1 MPTIPKDVVTYIP
14 SDNPP
19 EHQSKFAK
27 YGNITRHIVHTDSQ
41 TSGTAY
47 GDIVE
52 ASATDYVDYTSHL
65 QKAEL
70 AVASNE
76 SANAEVPRVASE
88 QQRNEEKL
96 ASNEELEEQ
105 VKRQEGMIRIL
116 QEQV

>member
-1 MPTIPKDVVTYIP
+1 MTKHHV
-14 SDNPP
+14 
-19 EHQSKFAK
+19 
-27 YGNITRHIVHTDSQ
+27 NIDSQ
-41 TSGTAY
+41 TSGTEY

-52 ASATDYVDYTSHL
+52 ASATDYVDHISHL

-70 AVASNE
+70 AVASNDT
-76 SANAEVPRVASE
+76 ANVEVRRVASE

-96 ASNEELEEQ
+96 ASNQELEEQ